1 MSQKELP
8 DDIRQFK
15 DYDLSEII
23 DLNKFFINDEF
34 INSNLLANLKEN
46 SKINRLL
53 KSIKL
58 RDLGYKPAENRKLIR
73 FFDAFNNI
81 KDNKF
86 SVYALP
92 VFSIWTKEIEEPDF
106 NFNSYDNILEF
117 LQSRG
122 VFEQSKVS
130 ILKKKVSYNAIDD
143 FYFADFFF
151 SDE

>member
-8 DDIRQFK
+8 EYNRQFK

-23 DLNKFFINDEF
+23 DLNKFFINHEF
-34 INSNLLANLKEN
+34 ITSNVLANLKEN

-58 RDLGYKPAENRKLIR
+58 RDLEYKPAENRKLIR

-92 VFSIWTKEIEEPDF
+92 VVSIWTKEIDETNF
-106 NFNSYDNILEF
+106 IFNSYNNILEF
-117 LQSRG
+117 IQS
-122 VFEQSKVS
+122 
-130 ILKKKVSYNAIDD
+130 
-143 FYFADFFF
+143 
-151 SDE
+151 

>member
-34 INSNLLANLKEN
+34 INSNLLANVKEN

-58 RDLGYKPAENRKLIR
+58 RDL
-73 FFDAFNNI
+73 
-81 KDNKF
+81 
-86 SVYALP
+86 
-92 VFSIWTKEIEEPDF
+92 EI
-106 NFNSYDNILEF
+106 
-117 LQSRG
+117 
-122 VFEQSKVS
+122 
-130 ILKKKVSYNAIDD
+130 
-143 FYFADFFF
+143 
-151 SDE
+151 

>member
-34 INSNLLANLKEN
+34 ITSNLLANLKEN

-58 RDLGYKPAENRKLIR
+58 RDLEYKPAENRKLIR

-92 VFSIWTKEIEEPDF
+92 VVSIWTKEIEEPDF
-106 NFNSYDNILEF
+106 DFNSYDNILEF

-122 VFEQSKVS
+122 VFDQSKVS
-130 ILKKKVSYNAIDD
+130 ILKKKYLIMQLMI
-143 FYFADFFF
+143 FTLPIFFL
-151 SDE
+151 S